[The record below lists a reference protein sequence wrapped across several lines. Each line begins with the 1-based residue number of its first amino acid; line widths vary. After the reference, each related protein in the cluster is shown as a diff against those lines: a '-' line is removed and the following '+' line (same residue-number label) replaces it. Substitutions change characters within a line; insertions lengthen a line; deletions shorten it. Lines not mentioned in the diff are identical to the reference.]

1 MDSEVSL
8 LMVEAQ
14 LIRPNGTM
22 INLSQPSISGTTF
35 NFTTR
40 VKSFSDDDAG
50 NYTCSATVRPGQSSP
65 YLTGTGELSGKVELA
80 IGIGE
85 ICIMIIKYP
94 SK

>member
-1 MDSEVSL
+1 
-8 LMVEAQ
+8 MVEAQ